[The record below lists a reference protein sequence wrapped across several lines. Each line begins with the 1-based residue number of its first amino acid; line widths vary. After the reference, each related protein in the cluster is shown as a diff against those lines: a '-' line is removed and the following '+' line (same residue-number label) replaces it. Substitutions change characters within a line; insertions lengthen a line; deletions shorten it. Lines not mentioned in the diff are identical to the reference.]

1 MLNLSQKH
9 VIGTS
14 RTKARLFFRYIA
26 GKTRQEQM
34 LKYFFLNIPGKACQG
49 HTLNILLRYI
59 AGKTCQE

>member
-14 RTKARLFFRYIA
+14 RTKARLIFRYIA

-34 LKYFFLNIPGKACQG
+34 FKYFFLNIPGKACQG
-49 HTLNILLRYI
+49 QTLNYFFTLL
-59 AGKTCQE
+59 